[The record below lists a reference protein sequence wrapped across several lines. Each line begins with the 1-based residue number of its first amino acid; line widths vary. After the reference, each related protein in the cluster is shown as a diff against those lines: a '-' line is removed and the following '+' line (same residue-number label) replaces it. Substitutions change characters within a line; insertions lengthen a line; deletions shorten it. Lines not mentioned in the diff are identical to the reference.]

1 MARASKAELELRIS
15 EAASMLAQGNGASVV
30 TSHVAETYRLSRRQS
45 RRITAAAYKLLED
58 DLNEM
63 DLSRPQLTSQLVA
76 NLQSAIQKSLVLGKP
91 SAVASNARA
100 LIDLCG
106 KMDIPARTLL
116 GAWITNLNVRPEQ
129 DWKKLKG
136 RAVTDE

>member
-1 MARASKAELELRIS
+1 MARASKVELELRIG

-45 RRITAAAYKLLED
+45 RRITAAAYKLLEE

-106 KMDIPARTLL
+106 L
-116 GAWITNLNVRPEQ
+116 GVDSKNNQR
-129 DWKKLKG
+129 
-136 RAVTDE
+136 RAK

>member
-1 MARASKAELELRIS
+1 MDDFSEMSRASKAELELRIS

-45 RRITAAAYKLLED
+45 RRITAAAYKLLEE

-100 LIDLCG
+100 LIELCG
-106 KMDIPARTLL
+106 L
-116 GAWITNLNVRPEQ
+116 GSDRKQ
-129 DWKKLKG
+129 KQRK
-136 RAVTDE
+136 

>member
-1 MARASKAELELRIS
+1 MLE
-15 EAASMLAQGNGASVV
+15 QGNGASVV
-30 TSHVAETYRLSRRQS
+30 TSHVVETYQLSRRQS

-106 KMDIPARTLL
+106 VGTEGKNNTR
-116 GAWITNLNVRPEQ
+116 NR
-129 DWKKLKG
+129 K
-136 RAVTDE
+136 